1 MSEQESTLG
10 KPCANPNG
18 NPRCTGTLRHGN
30 KTGICRSCAQMARHL
45 RDDVGSGS
53 RVVSLGLPRTPAPPA
68 TIPTRSD
75 GLPLA
80 AINAL
85 IEAAHRTHDVTFK
98 IEGRAAVIIIEP
110 QDAESH
116 PLLWRRAEN
125 LE

>member
-1 MSEQESTLG
+1 MSERCRKKDSPVGVGESLPAEYGCVRASVHTG
-10 KPCANPNG
+10 
-18 NPRCTGTLRHGN
+18 RCKLRPEPD
-30 KTGICRSCAQMARHL
+30 K
-45 RDDVGSGS
+45 VFSGES
-53 RVVSLGLPRTPAPPA
+53 SGLPPRLHAPVVRRPQA
-68 TIPTRSD
+68 AVKPKGD

-110 QDAESH
+110 QDAEPH
-116 PLLWRRAEN
+116 PLLGRRAEN